1 MRKKSQN
8 FIIPLVIY
16 PFDVMVS
23 IEETDEELSK
33 KLQKYITDPKGI
45 GELMNLSPTTQGRC
59 MMLECNQTVI
69 RLKRQLYAHQTY
81 ATAAHEIFH
90 ATSFILNRVGMKM
103 ELGVSCEAYAY
114 LIGYLTK
121 EIFKRL

>member
-23 IEETDEELSK
+23 IEETDAELSK

-45 GELMNLSPTTQGRC
+45 GELMNLSSTTQGRC
-59 MMLECNQTVI
+59 VMLECNQTVI

-90 ATSFILNRVGMKM
+90 ATSFILNRIGMKM
-103 ELGVSCEAYAY
+103 EIGISDEAYAY